1 MRRRKSKWVILTAVG
16 AAMILFGCAGQKR
29 EDITMQEQNDFS
41 EIQREMERY
50 LITKYGRIPYKITGI
65 IWRFWN
71 QQYDQMNFQTEMD
84 GRKEMCWVRR
94 YEENDQIFFSDSYFG
109 LCIRQE
115 YENKMQKNAELVF
128 PKAKVVSF
136 LNETEFSQAVEKTD
150 DLKKDKKKGE
160 KIRAVSWIIVTGIE
174 EKELNEKAV
183 QFQKI
188 WQKEQM
194 ESLISVFLV
203 EESYFLSFDRDD
215 TETFIKDHRY
225 QAQNICYIPE

>member
-1 MRRRKSKWVILTAVG
+1 MRRRKNKWVILTAVG
-16 AAMILFGCAGQKR
+16 AAILLFGCAEQKR
-29 EDITMQEQNDFS
+29 EDTTMQEQNNFF
-41 EIQREMERY
+41 EIQREMEQY
-50 LITKYGRIPYKITGI
+50 LTAKYGRIQYKITGMV
-65 IWRFWN
+65 WRFWN
-71 QQYDQMNFQTEMD
+71 QQYDQMNFETETD

-94 YEENDQIFFSDSYFG
+94 YEKNDQVFFSDSYFG

-115 YENKMQKNAELVF
+115 YENKMQKSAEIVF

-150 DLKKDKKKGE
+150 DLKKAKEKGE

-174 EKELNEKAV
+174 EKELNEKAM

-188 WQKEQM
+188 WEKEQM
-194 ESLISVFLV
+194 ESLISFFLV
-203 EESYFLSFDRDD
+203 ETSDFLSFERKD

-225 QAQNICYIPE
+225 QAQHVCYISE